1 MMGPRGLIDLAVH
14 QENPPL
20 DHYRP
25 RRVFNLK
32 EANQTLPL
40 VMRITRDIVA
50 GHREI
55 SDLDAQAHHLKECG
69 KEDESEELKSRI
81 QDLLQVVDGY
91 VEELEKIGCEY
102 KDRTKGLVDFPARM
116 GNRLVYLCW
125 KMGEPEVLYWHELHA
140 GFAGRKPIDH
150 YFTESLRG

>member
-1 MMGPRGLIDLAVH
+1 MERVPI
-14 QENPPL
+14 QN
-20 DHYRP
+20 YRP
-25 RRVFNLK
+25 RRVFSLK

-55 SDLDAQAHHLKECG
+55 SDLYAKSHLLKEG
-69 KEDESEELKSRI
+69 GREDDAEELKTRI
-81 QDLLQVVDGY
+81 HELLQVVDDY

-102 KDRTKGLVDFPARM
+102 KDRTNGLVDFPARM

-140 GFAGRKPIDH
+140 GFAGRKPIEH
-150 YFTESLRG
+150 YFSESWRT